1 MLEAFLQLCFFK
13 LEAAEHLQPFCA
25 EPVRDPTR
33 YFKMAV
39 TVERAKHGLV
49 GDLYYLFCVASVC
62 LFVFVFALFLFSQSH
77 FLFVCWLFVCSFV
90 CFSVCL
96 SVFVRSLLSF
106 VLDLLP

>member
-39 TVERAKHGLV
+39 TAERAKHGLG

-62 LFVFVFALFLFSQSH
+62 LFLFSHCFCSRSLT
-77 FLFVCWLFVCSFV
+77 FCLFICLFVCLFVRSFLCLSVCVCSFA
-90 CFSVCL
+90 SV
-96 SVFVRSLLSF
+96 SRS
-106 VLDLLP
+106 